1 MPCNMPCSNLTD
13 DPSICIMMHD
23 CQCLGI
29 DELGQ
34 VAGSGAGLLNAVE
47 NLQKVDQALF
57 KARQ

>member
-1 MPCNMPCSNLTD
+1 
-13 DPSICIMMHD
+13 MMHD